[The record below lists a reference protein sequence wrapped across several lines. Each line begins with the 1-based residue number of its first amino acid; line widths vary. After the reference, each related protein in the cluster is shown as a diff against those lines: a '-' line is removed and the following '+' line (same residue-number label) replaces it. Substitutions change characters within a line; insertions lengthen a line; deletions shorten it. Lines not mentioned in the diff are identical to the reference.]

1 MAKPEFT
8 SRTEIYP
15 SIEPEQFKGSLQG
28 KVALVTG
35 SGRGIGKQIA
45 FALARSGASSVAITG
60 RTQSQVDETVKQIQ
74 GACPEVKV
82 LGVIADVCQRPD
94 LERLVEEVT
103 ESLGPVDIL
112 ICNAGTNMF
121 MPFHMTDA
129 DEWWK
134 QMEINVKAPI
144 ELTRMLLP
152 SMQERNTGTIIYT
165 SSRAAGADL
174 PWASGYSCAKT
185 SITRFAGVLQ
195 TELNILQ
202 KEQAGLG
209 ENGISVFS
217 IHPGEIK
224 TDLHQTAYPEK
235 TKKEAPYVIEMM
247 ARLHKTH
254 PEYSIDL
261 PAWTCVYL
269 AAGRGDALRGRLVDC
284 TRDLEEVKNYVE
296 AAPKPKITNA
306 CG

>member
-1 MAKPEFT
+1 MSTPEFKQ
-8 SRTEIYP
+8 RIGIYP
-15 SIEPEQFKGSLQG
+15 SIEPEQFKESLAG

-35 SGRGIGKQIA
+35 SGRGIGKHIA
-45 FALARSGASSVAITG
+45 YALAKSGASVTITG
-60 RTQSQVDETVKQIQ
+60 RTKNQVDETTEELSKSF
-74 GACPEVKV
+74 PSVKV
-82 LGVIADVCQRPD
+82 IGFIGDVCKRSD

-103 ESLGPVDIL
+103 TKLGPIDIL
-112 ICNAGTNMF
+112 INNAGTNTF
-121 MPFHMTDA
+121 MPFHITDA

-144 ELTRMLLP
+144 ELTRIVLP
-152 SMQERNTGTIIYT
+152 SMQERNSGIIIFT

-185 SITRFAGVLQ
+185 AITRFGGVLQ
-195 TELNILQ
+195 TELNTLQ
-202 KEQAGLG
+202 EVTFGFE

-224 TDLHQTAYPEK
+224 TALHQTAYPEK
-235 TKKEAPYVIEMM
+235 TRVEAPYVIEMM
-247 ARLHKTH
+247 AKLHKSH
-254 PEYSIDL
+254 PEFSIDL

-269 AAGRGDALRGRLVDC
+269 AAGKGSSLRGRLVDC
-284 TRDLEEVKNYVE
+284 TRDLEEVTKFVE
-296 AAPKPKITNA
+296 SSPKLKITNS

>member
-1 MAKPEFT
+1 
-8 SRTEIYP
+8 
-15 SIEPEQFKGSLQG
+15 
-28 KVALVTG
+28 
-35 SGRGIGKQIA
+35 
-45 FALARSGASSVAITG
+45 
-60 RTQSQVDETVKQIQ
+60 
-74 GACPEVKV
+74 
-82 LGVIADVCQRPD
+82 
-94 LERLVEEVT
+94 
-103 ESLGPVDIL
+103 
-112 ICNAGTNMF
+112 
-121 MPFHMTDA
+121 
-129 DEWWK
+129 
-134 QMEINVKAPI
+134 MEINVKAPI

-165 SSRAAGADL
+165 SSRASASDL

-195 TELNILQ
+195 TELNMLQ
-202 KEQAGLG
+202 KDQAGFE

-247 ARLHKTH
+247 AKLHKTH

-269 AAGRGDALRGRLVDC
+269 AAGKGEALRGRLVDC